1 MRKSYTVLSISRRH
15 PVLFALLLLLKGSR
29 K

>member
-15 PVLFALLLLLKGSR
+15 PVLFALLLALKAR
-29 K
+29 KA